1 MLNIK
6 KVKRYP
12 LEKRKSK
19 VGINMFAVPVERDI
33 VKMMPDILAGKN
45 FKKLIKKIIKAKK
58 NSKPIIFMFG
68 AHVIKCGLSPIVIE
82 MMREGFITAIST
94 NGASVIH
101 DFEIAYCGKTSEDV
115 AEQLKIGRFGMAYET
130 GKRINESVKFASE
143 KNMGLGLAVGK
154 MINDKQLTFSK
165 TSIFANAYRMK
176 IPATVHV
183 GIGTDVIYQQPECDG
198 GSWGKT
204 SYYDF
209 LKFCEIVSK
218 LEGGVLLNFGSA
230 VILPEVFLKA
240 LNLSKNLGYKVKNFT
255 AANFDMIYQYRA
267 AENIVSR
274 PTGGTGFYFV
284 GHHEIML
291 PLLWRSLM
299 SHSKK

>member
-1 MLNIK
+1 MLDIK

-19 VGINMFAVPVERDI
+19 VGINMFAVPVEKDI
-33 VKMMPDILAGKN
+33 IKMLPDILAGKK
-45 FKKLIKKIIKAKK
+45 FKELIKKIIKARK
-58 NSKPIIFMFG
+58 NAKPIIFMFG

-82 MMREGFITAIST
+82 MMKEGFITAIAT

-115 AEQLKIGRFGMAYET
+115 AEQLKIGKFGMAYET

-154 MINDKQLTFSK
+154 MINDKQLTFSN
-165 TSIFANAYRMK
+165 TSIFANAYRLK

-183 GIGTDVIYQQPECDG
+183 AIGTDVIYQQPECDG

-240 LNLSKNLGYKVKNFT
+240 INLSKNLGYKVKNFT

-284 GHHEIML
+284 GHHELML
-291 PLLWRSLM
+291 PLLWHSLLGL
-299 SHSKK
+299 SKK